1 MVPPFVLNGNNL
13 SIFLMGKPYSI
24 NNAHPNFKKI
34 VAGLKSGLDEDDL
47 AGLIQ
52 ANLKKEIAKAVGVE
66 FKEDGMILMDG
77 EPVSDALVVRYRFM
91 IENDFPLEG
100 FKLFVQNLAQNPSR
114 DSRKD
119 LYGFLEACTLP
130 ITEDG
135 HFLAYKKVD
144 KNYKDC
150 HTGKV
155 DNSIG
160 ATPEMPRDKVNP
172 NRKETCSSGYHVC
185 SRSYLSSF
193 GGVHIMVCKV
203 NPKDVVTVPLD
214 YNNAKMR
221 ICRYEVISELKNENR
236 DAIQDMA
243 VKAEEPVT
251 ISEADEKTAKEL
263 KSKVKAKIEAK
274 KELTKSEKWDDYI
287 KTRNIP
293 EDLNELHGN
302 PRRAFIK
309 FCARL
314 RNTDGS
320 EKAGEDICGAK
331 TASEIRKI
339 ILGY

>member
-1 MVPPFVLNGNNL
+1 
-13 SIFLMGKPYSI
+13 MGKPYNI
-24 NNAHPNFKKI
+24 NNVHPNFKKI
-34 VAGLKSGLDEDDL
+34 VAGLKSGLDEDEL

-52 ANLKKEIAKAVGVE
+52 TNMKKEIAKAVGVE

-77 EPVSDALVVRYRFM
+77 ESVSDALVVRYRFM

-100 FKLFVQNLAQNPSR
+100 FKLFVQNLAQNPSK

-135 HFLAYKKVD
+135 HFLAYKRVNRD
-144 KNYKDC
+144 YTDC
-150 HTGKV
+150 YTGTV
-155 DNSIG
+155 DNHVG
-160 ATPEMPRDKVNP
+160 KTVEMPREKVNS
-172 NRKETCSSGYHVC
+172 NRNETCSTGLHVC
-185 SRSYLSSF
+185 SRNYLGHYS
-193 GGVHIMVCKV
+193 GNRVVVVKV
-203 NPKDVVTVPLD
+203 NPKDVVSVPVD

-221 ICRYEVISELKNENR
+221 VCRYEVISELKNEDV

-251 ISEADEKTAKEL
+251 LAEADEKAAKGS
-263 KSKVKAKIEAK
+263 KSKDKSEPK
-274 KELTKSEKWDDYI
+274 KELTKAEKWDDYI

-293 EDLNELHGN
+293 EDLNNLHGN
-302 PRRAFIK
+302 PRKAFIK

-320 EKAGEDICGAK
+320 EKAGDDICKAK
-331 TASEIRKI
+331 TASEIRQI